1 MSDLL
6 VLMYEYEMNNED
18 IFYSLR
24 CEQNC
29 PYPMDEKWG
38 YAQWNFKKKL
48 FGHGQR
54 EEPSKFCPL
63 V

>member
-1 MSDLL
+1 
-6 VLMYEYEMNNED
+6 MNNED

-38 YAQWNFKKKL
+38 YAQWNFFKKL